1 MEYLGMLMQTGPLG
15 LVVWQWIIVLALAVL
30 IVVGIFKKAFKLV
43 KLVIL
48 LGIIF
53 MALSYFGIIQY
64 MLKLCEETKA
74 VVWEYLYSLC
84 FGFVLCVLVMFF
96 IPYIGIRTTTL
107 VVALFYVIVCVRE
120 LQPVLKTDPY
130 RQYERVDSSRNNLTK

>member
-1 MEYLGMLMQTGPLG
+1 
-15 LVVWQWIIVLALAVL
+15 
-30 IVVGIFKKAFKLV
+30 
-43 KLVIL
+43 
-48 LGIIF
+48 
-53 MALSYFGIIQY
+53 

-130 RQYERVDSSRNNLTK
+130 RQYERVFREAFRQVIMKEPTNESELKSQLKEMNEVVIQAGYKKSLTRKLIKGYTEDCIAILRELGVDEM

>member
-1 MEYLGMLMQTGPLG
+1 
-15 LVVWQWIIVLALAVL
+15 
-30 IVVGIFKKAFKLV
+30 
-43 KLVIL
+43 
-48 LGIIF
+48 
-53 MALSYFGIIQY
+53 

-107 VVALFYVIVCVRE
+107 VVTLFYVIVCVRE

-130 RQYERVDSSRNNLTK
+130 RQYERVFREAFRQVIMKEPTNESELKSQLKEMNEVVIQAGYKKSLTRKLIKGYTEDCIAILRELGVDEM

>member
-1 MEYLGMLMQTGPLG
+1 
-15 LVVWQWIIVLALAVL
+15 
-30 IVVGIFKKAFKLV
+30 
-43 KLVIL
+43 
-48 LGIIF
+48 
-53 MALSYFGIIQY
+53 

-130 RQYERVDSSRNNLTK
+130 RQYERVFREAFRQVIMKEPTNESELRSQLKEMNEVVIQAGYKKSLTRKLIKGYTEDCIAILRELGVDEM

>member
-1 MEYLGMLMQTGPLG
+1 
-15 LVVWQWIIVLALAVL
+15 
-30 IVVGIFKKAFKLV
+30 
-43 KLVIL
+43 
-48 LGIIF
+48 
-53 MALSYFGIIQY
+53 

-130 RQYERVDSSRNNLTK
+130 RQYERVFREAFRQVIMKEPTNESELTSQLKEMNEVVIQAGYKKSLTRKLINGYTEDCIAILRELGVDEM

>member
-1 MEYLGMLMQTGPLG
+1 
-15 LVVWQWIIVLALAVL
+15 
-30 IVVGIFKKAFKLV
+30 
-43 KLVIL
+43 
-48 LGIIF
+48 
-53 MALSYFGIIQY
+53 

-96 IPYIGIRTTTL
+96 IPYIGIRITTL

-130 RQYERVDSSRNNLTK
+130 RQYERVFREAFRQVIMKEPTNESELRTQLKEMNEVVIQAGYKKSLTRKLIKGYTEDCIAILRELGVDEM

>member
-1 MEYLGMLMQTGPLG
+1 
-15 LVVWQWIIVLALAVL
+15 
-30 IVVGIFKKAFKLV
+30 
-43 KLVIL
+43 
-48 LGIIF
+48 
-53 MALSYFGIIQY
+53 

-96 IPYIGIRTTTL
+96 IPYIGIRTTTI

>member
-1 MEYLGMLMQTGPLG
+1 
-15 LVVWQWIIVLALAVL
+15 
-30 IVVGIFKKAFKLV
+30 
-43 KLVIL
+43 
-48 LGIIF
+48 
-53 MALSYFGIIQY
+53 

-96 IPYIGIRTTTL
+96 IPYIGIRTTTS

-130 RQYERVDSSRNNLTK
+130 RQYERVFREAFRQVIMKEPTNESELRSQLKEMNEVVIQAGYKKSLTRKLIKGYTEDCIAILRELGVDEM

>member
-53 MALSYFGIIQY
+53 MALSYFGII
-64 MLKLCEETKA
+64 
-74 VVWEYLYSLC
+74 
-84 FGFVLCVLVMFF
+84 
-96 IPYIGIRTTTL
+96 
-107 VVALFYVIVCVRE
+107 
-120 LQPVLKTDPY
+120 
-130 RQYERVDSSRNNLTK
+130 